1 MLSLSNFEN
10 KKGYIVLARIG
21 RFFTKLVWIITVL
34 FVILAGIKVFIY
46 RYNHPSEQQSK
57 NQGLD
62 VKSGKEFEKQ
72 FKELEKF
79 TEERE
84 KAKRTQKPIE
94 KRKPEANNSN
104 IKPKNMLLKKFN
116 ENYNFDGA

>member
-1 MLSLSNFEN
+1 M
-10 KKGYIVLARIG
+10 LARIG

-34 FVILAGIKVFIY
+34 FVVLAGIKVFIY

-62 VKSGKEFEKQ
+62 VKSGEAFKKQ
-72 FKELEKF
+72 FQELEKF

-84 KAKRTQKPIE
+84 KAKKQKKQPTE
-94 KRKPEANNSN
+94 LKKPEANNST
-104 IKPKNMLLKKFN
+104 KEKNMLLKKFD
-116 ENYNFDGA
+116 EKYNFDGA

>member
-34 FVILAGIKVFIY
+34 FVVLAGIKVFVY
-46 RYNHPSEQQSK
+46 RQNHQVSQQPQTQ
-57 NQGLD
+57 NLD
-62 VKSGKEFEKQ
+62 VKSGKEFDKQ
-72 FKELEKF
+72 FKELEQF
-79 TEERE
+79 MDERE
-84 KAKRTQKPIE
+84 KAKKTQKPVE
-94 KRKPEANNSN
+94 ARKPEANNS
-104 IKPKNMLLKKFN
+104 IKDKNMLLKKFD

>member
-1 MLSLSNFEN
+1 MLA
-10 KKGYIVLARIG
+10 KIG

-34 FVILAGIKVFIY
+34 FVVLAGIKVFIY

>member
-34 FVILAGIKVFIY
+34 FVVLAVIKVFIY

-62 VKSGKEFEKQ
+62 VKSGKEFDKQ
-72 FKELEKF
+72 FKELEQF
-79 TEERE
+79 MDERE
-84 KAKRTQKPIE
+84 KAKKTQKPVE
-94 KRKPEANNSN
+94 AKKPEANNS
-104 IKPKNMLLKKFN
+104 IKDKNMLLKKFD
-116 ENYNFDGA
+116 EKYNFDGA

>member
-34 FVILAGIKVFIY
+34 FVILAGIKVFVY
-46 RYNHPSEQQSK
+46 RQNHQVSQQPQTQ
-57 NQGLD
+57 NLD
-62 VKSGKEFEKQ
+62 VKSGKEFDKQ
-72 FKELEKF
+72 FKELEQF
-79 TEERE
+79 MDERE
-84 KAKRTQKPIE
+84 KAKKTQKPVE
-94 KRKPEANNSN
+94 ARKPEANNSIKDKN
-104 IKPKNMLLKKFN
+104 ILLKRFN